1 MRRAS
6 SAARAVPPPPHGGRG
21 FFDPFLSVG
30 VAATEGGVSAP
41 RRPTRA
47 RGDDDDGETRA
58 SALSA
63 RLAAAT
69 GTRLGEPRVVF
80 ERRLGVQPSSDAE
93 GVYAAAEG
101 VLVAAAAAA
110 AAAAWALSRRVGAL
124 PDGPGV
130 PSETLLRALGTAAAY
145 TSEPASSRDD
155 E

>member
-1 MRRAS
+1 MRLLRRAS

-21 FFDPFLSVG
+21 LFDPFLSVG
-30 VAATEGGVSAP
+30 VAGF
-41 RRPTRA
+41 
-47 RGDDDDGETRA
+47 DDDDGETRA
-58 SALSA
+58 SARRALPSFASSA
-63 RLAAAT
+63 RLAAVT
-69 GTRLGEPRVVF
+69 GTRLGDPRVVL

-101 VLVAAAAAA
+101 VFVAAAAAA